1 MNPDMLANKGTI
13 YIIKNNDNCL
23 DIEQCLFEAFLTCG
37 QTNMYTFKL
46 SDIDTIDACENE
58 TKMSTPLTVQDSH
71 TDAESEYCKVHAT
84 VKSTLNEKSTV
95 SKTKNNNN
103 GKTAS
108 SINLIFSNSLANT
121 TS

>member
-1 MNPDMLANKGTI
+1 MNPDMLANKLTI
-13 YIIKNNDNCL
+13 YIIKKNDNCL
-23 DIEQCLFEAFLTCG
+23 NIEQCLFEAFLTCG

-71 TDAESEYCKVHAT
+71 TDAEGEYCKVHAT

-95 SKTKNNNN
+95 SKTK
-103 GKTAS
+103 KQER
-108 SINLIFSNSLANT
+108 
-121 TS
+121 